1 MSDKITI
8 KSASFTHEN
17 PMANLSGSDLLK
29 PKRNKGGEP
38 AEEPESEPEEEVGE
52 EQEELTDSDGDIGS
66 VQTLESAEV
75 DLDQIFDG
83 GQQPENHT
91 EEAYEEIKKKE
102 PKKKK
107 ETNWRKVRKQPE
119 RFFPSG
125 KKVGRPR
132 KSDEERRAENLC
144 DHRRKELLQKRQRYA
159 ALAREAR
166 ARIRKE
172 EFEEKARE
180 FVQAEERAKRE
191 KEASSRA
198 EIEKAKQEASKN
210 AKIAEAHY
218 IVERENLKTIK
229 DQVNKI
235 ESKIKRDEERK
246 LKKAKEK
253 EERAKKL
260 EEQAKQAKQAEQT
273 KPKISFGT
281 PPRLTRTLRQEPIY
295 TPTEPTE
302 QPKQPR
308 IMFM

>member
-8 KSASFTHEN
+8 KRASFTHEN

-29 PKRNKGGEP
+29 PKKNKGGEP
-38 AEEPESEPEEEVGE
+38 AEVGE
-52 EQEELTDSDGDIGS
+52 EVVGGLTDSDDDCESI
-66 VQTLESAEV
+66 QTLESAEV
-75 DLDQIFDG
+75 DLDEIFDG
-83 GQQPENHT
+83 GQEPENHT

-102 PKKKK
+102 LPKPKKK

-119 RFFPSG
+119 RYFPSG

-132 KSDEERRAENLC
+132 KSDEERKADALSAQRQA
-144 DHRRKELLQKRQRYA
+144 ELLQKRQAYA
-159 ALAREAR
+159 KLARDAR
-166 ARIRKE
+166 ARVRKE
-172 EFEEKARE
+172 QFEKKARE
-180 FVQAEERAKRE
+180 FVEAEERAKRE
-191 KEASSRA
+191 KENASRA

-210 AKIAEAHY
+210 AKLAEAHY

-229 DQVNKI
+229 EQVNKI

-246 LKKAKEK
+246 LKKLKEK

-260 EEQAKQAKQAEQT
+260 EEQAKQASEPPP

-302 QPKQPR
+302 PPKQPR
-308 IMFM
+308 IRFM